1 MVPFFASEFRPAAG
15 FPNAETVFFRF
26 SSVLIVGHSE
36 IYIIA
41 IRRLNG
47 TGSEHKTKSSEN
59 YGRTDDKMAGKKTE
73 LPNAS

>member
-1 MVPFFASEFRPAAG
+1 MVLFSLPNFGPGR
-15 FPNAETVFFRF
+15 FPECGNVSFRF

-47 TGSEHKTKSSEN
+47 TGSGHKTKSSEN
-59 YGRTDDKMAGKKTE
+59 YGRTDDKIGG
-73 LPNAS
+73 